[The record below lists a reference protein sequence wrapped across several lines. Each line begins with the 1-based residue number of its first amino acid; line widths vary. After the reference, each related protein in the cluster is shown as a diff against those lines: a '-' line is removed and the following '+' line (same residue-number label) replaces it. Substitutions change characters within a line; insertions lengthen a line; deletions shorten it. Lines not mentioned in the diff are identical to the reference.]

1 MKVENH
7 PADAVFL
14 RPKTDSITGTTNNT
28 KVGEDF
34 ASLMGESVAAKK
46 DSTQGTGAMDL
57 LSGNRQEYNATSFLS
72 QSSLAQLQL
81 TRLQLNSQVQLTPK
95 ETSEK
100 IEEALGLLEEY
111 AVALGDPANSLKDLA
126 PLAEELSL
134 SADSLN
140 SLSLGL
146 ANGDPLK
153 DIASETATISKV
165 EALKF
170 KRGDFV

>member
-1 MKVENH
+1 MKVENN

-14 RPKTDSITGTTNNT
+14 RPKNDSITGAANNA
-28 KVGEDF
+28 KVEEDF
-34 ASLMGESVAAKK
+34 ASLMEKSSSNAQN
-46 DSTQGTGAMDL
+46 TQSIGAMDL
-57 LSGNRQEYNATSFLS
+57 ISGNRQEYSSASFLS

-81 TRLQLNSQVQLTPK
+81 TRLQLRSQVQASPK

-111 AVALGDPANSLKDLA
+111 AVALGDPANTLKDLA
-126 PLAEELSL
+126 PMAEELSL

-140 SLSLGL
+140 TLSSSL

-153 DIASETATISKV
+153 GLASDTATVSKV